1 MTTQCADCG
10 FQNHDRA
17 RFCESCGISLH
28 ERCPNCNATV
38 RADQKFCRQ
47 CGATLPSQK
56 RNTGRPHAPRHIAE
70 QIVGAVGSL
79 EGERKVVTL
88 LFADVANST
97 ALIRDLDVEEAN
109 RILEP
114 TLDRMIKA
122 VDRYEGTVTQTA
134 GDGIMAIFGAPVAH
148 EDHAVRAC
156 YAALDMQEALR
167 LFAADVRRDF
177 GLLLQ
182 VRVGI
187 NSGPVVV
194 KLIFQEGDVS
204 VDYRAVGLTTHLA
217 ARVQSLAA
225 PGTILLTRDTFALA
239 KGFVRVGPFELL
251 SIKGIDTQ
259 VEVCELTGVNTRMRI
274 QARAA
279 RGLSKF
285 VGRQDEMEMLA
296 RAGTQ
301 ARSGHGQVVALVGEA
316 GVGKSRIYWE
326 FTHSPE
332 MQGWLV
338 LEAGSVSYGK
348 ATSYLPL
355 VDLLTR
361 YFEIQSRDDERRVRE
376 RISGKLFALG
386 EKSLLAQM
394 PLFLGA
400 LGWGESD
407 DTWKSL
413 APAERQRELFG
424 ALQHLLMRES
434 HEQPLCL
441 VFEDLH
447 WLDAET
453 QAFLDMLVDSISAAK
468 VLLLVNF
475 RPEYESHWAKRS
487 WYSQARIAPLLG
499 VSADELLDSLLGSS
513 QELTAIKET
522 LVAVTEGNPLF
533 LEESVRSLIESGAL
547 AGGPGQWR
555 PIGPLP
561 RNFVPESIQALL
573 AARIDRLEP
582 RLKELVQCAAVIGND
597 VPQALLGLVMGLPK
611 HELERG
617 MRELKAAEFVYE
629 KTLFPETEYT
639 FKHSMTREVAYS
651 SLLRERRRL
660 LHAQV
665 AKASVELAAGRVDE
679 QVERVAE
686 HAEQGQ
692 LWPMAVTYLQRAGER
707 AFGLYANAEA
717 AGYFERALK
726 ALWNLPTSRTTL
738 EQAVDLRFEQR
749 NALIALCELDR
760 IRQSLEEIA
769 PILADLNDKGRSA
782 RYAAF
787 MCNHHFLAG
796 EQRRAIEV
804 GETGLRLARESGD
817 SRLAAELLYRVAQ
830 SYHLLGENQTAI
842 DLLERS
848 IESTVEQRER
858 APLELSVI
866 PAVSNRM
873 WLVSILAERGDFR
886 EGMRH
891 AKRAL
896 EIAEQ
901 AQHPLSEVLGW
912 LAVGHL
918 LRRKGELDG
927 AIGALER
934 GMALSERYSLPMWHF
949 RLVSSL
955 GLAYAHRG
963 RLTEGLA
970 LTAQA
975 LDSADKFGVI
985 VDQPM
990 MHLHMGEAFL
1000 LAGKIDQAIDHGTLA
1015 IRIALAHSNKRDEPW
1030 ARFLVA
1036 RAHWISS
1043 RSGTSEMV
1051 EELQSALR
1059 LATECG
1065 ANPLVAL
1072 GQSVLAMVQDERGNK
1087 AEAERLRAAAGAL
1100 YTRLDMRPLP
1110 LEPLVAAS
1118 LATT

>member
-1 MTTQCADCG
+1 M
-10 FQNHDRA
+10 
-17 RFCESCGISLH
+17 S
-28 ERCPNCNATV
+28 
-38 RADQKFCRQ
+38 
-47 CGATLPSQK
+47 
-56 RNTGRPHAPRHIAE
+56 
-70 QIVGAVGSL
+70 SL
-79 EGERKVVTL
+79 EGERKIVTL

-97 ALIRDLDVEEAN
+97 ALIRDLDAEEAN

-114 TLDRMIKA
+114 TLERMMKA

-134 GDGIMAIFGAPVAH
+134 GDGIMAIFGAPIAH

-156 YAALDMQEALR
+156 YAALDMQEAMR
-167 LFAADVRRDF
+167 GFAAEVRREY

-182 VRVGI
+182 VRIGM

-194 KLIFQEGDVS
+194 KVLLQEGDVS

-225 PGTILLTRDTFALA
+225 PGTILMTRDTFALA
-239 KGFVRVGPFELL
+239 KGFVRVDPFEELAV
-251 SIKGIDTQ
+251 KGIESKL
-259 VEVCELTGVNTRMRI
+259 EVCELTGVSTRMRI

-285 VGRQDEMEMLA
+285 VGRQDEMEMLG
-296 RAGTQ
+296 RAAAEAQ
-301 ARSGHGQVVALVGEA
+301 SGRGQVVGLVGEA
-316 GVGKSRIYWE
+316 GIGKSRVFWE
-326 FTHSPE
+326 FTHSALA
-332 MQGWLV
+332 QRWLV
-338 LEAGSVSYGK
+338 LDAGSVSYGK

-386 EKSLLAQM
+386 EKTLLAQI

-400 LGWGESD
+400 LGWGQKD
-407 DTWKSL
+407 DTWRSL
-413 APAERQRELFG
+413 APAERQREFFG
-424 ALQHLLMRES
+424 ALLHLLLRES
-434 HEQPLCL
+434 QEQPLCM

-447 WLDAET
+447 WIDAET
-453 QAFLDMLVDSISAAK
+453 QAFLDMLVDELHGAK

-475 RPEYESHWAKRS
+475 RPEYECRWARKA
-487 WYSQARIAPLLG
+487 WYSEARIAPLTS
-499 VSADELLDSLLGSS
+499 VNADELLDSLLGSS
-513 QELTAIKET
+513 PELTAIKTT
-522 LVAVTEGNPLF
+522 LVGVTEGNPLF

-555 PIGPLP
+555 PTGPLP

-573 AARIDRLEP
+573 SARIDRLQP
-582 RLKELVQCAAVIGND
+582 RFKELVQCAAIIGND
-597 VPQALLGLVMGLPK
+597 VPQALLRVVTGLPQ
-611 HELERG
+611 HDLDRG
-617 MRELKAAEFVYE
+617 MRELKAGEFLYE
-629 KTLFPETEYT
+629 KTLFPEIEYT

-651 SLLRERRRL
+651 SLLRERRRS
-660 LHAQV
+660 LHARV
-665 AKASVELAAGRVDE
+665 AEALVGLSAGRVDE
-679 QVERVAE
+679 HVERIAD

-692 LWPMAVTYLQRAGER
+692 LWSMAVEYLQRAGEK

-717 AGYFERALK
+717 AAYFDRALR
-726 ALWNLPTSRTTL
+726 ALEQLPTSRAGL
-738 EQAVDLRFEQR
+738 EQRVDLRFKQR

-760 IRQSLEEIA
+760 IRESLDAIA
-769 PILADLNDKGRSA
+769 PIVASLGDKGRSA
-782 RYAAF
+782 RHAAF
-787 MCNHHFLAG
+787 MCNHFFLTG

-804 GETGLRLARESGD
+804 GERGLALARESGD
-817 SRLAAELLYRVAQ
+817 RRLEAELQYRVAQ
-830 SYHLLGENQTAI
+830 SHHLLGENEIATT
-842 DLLERS
+842 LLQRS
-848 IESTVEQRER
+848 IETTLEQRER

-886 EGMRH
+886 EGMKH

-934 GMALSERYSLPMWHF
+934 GMTLSERYSLPMWHF

-955 GLAYAHRG
+955 GLAYAQHG
-963 RLTEGLA
+963 KLTEGMDLTGKA
-970 LTAQA
+970 LE
-975 LDSADKFGVI
+975 SADKFGVI

-990 MHLHMGEAFL
+990 MHLHVGEAAL
-1000 LAGKIDQAIDHGTLA
+1000 LAGSIDQAIDHGTRA
-1015 IRIALAHSNKRDEPW
+1015 AHIARAHGNKRDEPW
-1030 ARFLVA
+1030 ASLLVA
-1036 RAHWISS
+1036 RATWM
-1043 RSGTSEMV
+1043 SGRVTAEHAIGA
-1051 EELQSALR
+1051 LQSGLH
-1059 LATECG
+1059 LATQC
-1065 ANPLVAL
+1065 AAQPLVAL
-1072 GQSVLAMVQDERGNK
+1072 HQSVLAAVHAERGDK
-1087 AEAERLRAAAGAL
+1087 AEAARLAAAAGNL
-1100 YTRLDMRPLP
+1100 YARLDMRPLP
-1110 LEPLVAAS
+1110 LEPLAGRPV
-1118 LATT
+1118 ATT